1 MAGPFRLLDD
11 RGIVAKALSA
21 KKNASISHMY
31 FRSQSIH
38 LFFISQRSHSPTAF
52 YFTFVSAFVSTHNLS
67 SKKKKKKTT
76 KPPFPHECVQFTWM
90 CPPHT
95 CHFSLRWQFL
105 IYKSFPLFNRILTQR
120 TKATKV
126 KGTHRFNAER
136 STREPERGRREA
148 VAGNY
153 RTLFFSAEASGVS
166 RKIFLFFQKNEKHK
180 RERSRVAKNNGE
192 RDIESQS

>member
-1 MAGPFRLLDD
+1 MIAELWRKHCPQKRMPRYHICISVLNPSTSSLSRRGLTRQRL
-11 RGIVAKALSA
+11 
-21 KKNASISHMY
+21 
-31 FRSQSIH
+31 
-38 LFFISQRSHSPTAF
+38 FILLLYRHSYQLTIFHP
-52 YFTFVSAFVSTHNLS
+52 
-67 SKKKKKKTT
+67 KKKKTT